1 MVVGLDLFIQHFE
14 SYTDHYVLIGGS
26 ACDWHMEQKGLPFR
40 TTKDIDIILI
50 VDALSDEFISHFWLF
65 IKEGEYAIAQVGE
78 KKQFY
83 RFIKPQSAGFPSM
96 IELFCRKPDLIKET
110 EGMHLTDIPT
120 GKEVSSLSAILL
132 DDAYYKFALSN
143 TQLIDGL
150 HLAND
155 FALICLK
162 ARAFLHN
169 MKRKADGKEVR
180 SDDVSKHKNDIKV
193 VIPKDKDNTIT
204 SGLDRNFL
212 IMVVYY
218 IYSFGG
224 PTTRLQPE
232 KVLKIKI
239 KIKNLLLI
247 FFKKK
252 VMNICI

>member
-40 TTKDIDIILI
+40 TTKDIDIMLI
-50 VDALSDEFISHFWLF
+50 VDALSDEFVSHFWLF

-120 GKEVSSLSAILL
+120 GEEVSSLSAILL

-180 SDDVSKHKNDIKV
+180 SDDVSKHKNDIIRLTATITPNV
-193 VIPKDKDNTIT
+193 VIPIPDIIKQDLSEYINIIRIENLDIKPLLKLQGAANIT
-204 SGLDRNFL
+204 LEEIIEQLEMTFA
-212 IMVVYY
+212 
-218 IYSFGG
+218 
-224 PTTRLQPE
+224 
-232 KVLKIKI
+232 LKQ
-239 KIKNLLLI
+239 
-247 FFKKK
+247 
-252 VMNICI
+252 